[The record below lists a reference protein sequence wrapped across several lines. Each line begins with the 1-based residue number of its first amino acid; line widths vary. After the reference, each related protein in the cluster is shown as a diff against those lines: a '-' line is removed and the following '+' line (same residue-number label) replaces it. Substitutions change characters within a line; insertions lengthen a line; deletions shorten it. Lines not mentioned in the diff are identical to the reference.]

1 MDDNFAT
8 NLLRG
13 IMAAATAQ
21 LALSVSREMFGRGY
35 YSLGAQEKAAV
46 DQTVLSQVAGNFHA
60 LTPEFFAQPATPPVG
75 FGTVHPSPIPRDSPK
90 TD

>member
-21 LALSVSREMFGRGY
+21 LAISVSREMFGRSY
-35 YSLGAQEKAAV
+35 YSLGAQEKTAV
-46 DQTVLSQVAGNFHA
+46 DQTVLNQVAGNFHV

-75 FGTVHPSPIPRDSPK
+75 FGTVHPSPTSQAPQK